1 MDLFTPLVTEDK
13 FHQHFKTISGDQPSN
28 SYARSVLEEW
38 LEGFPDRDGK
48 FIQEFQTTFNSSFWE
63 IYLHAALREL
73 GAEFDWNYY
82 APDFVL
88 TVGQTQ
94 FVVEATTANAAQG
107 AVPEWSR
114 SLVPPAREDVDFNE
128 INRVAIIRLSNAF
141 MNKATHYID
150 KYSKL
155 GHVKDKPFV
164 LAIAPFEQ
172 PWFNLQVYRPI
183 EALLY
188 DFYVDEQEYMA
199 NPERFPG
206 GLESK
211 RLGSVTKDNGT
222 EIELGFFN
230 CERFSHISAVAFSS
244 VATWGKVD
252 ALSANPMMVVGT
264 QWETDHGISHRTA
277 SFGEVGET
285 IIDGL
290 RVYHNPYAKHPL
302 PADVFRRPGVVQT
315 WTDPV
320 KMEMTTEGRE
330 NSLTLRTTLVIN
342 PVDSMDDHDQASG
355 S

>member
-1 MDLFTPLVTEDK
+1 MDLLTPLVTEDK
-13 FHQHFKTISGDQPSN
+13 LHQHFKVISGDRPSN
-28 SYARSVLEEW
+28 GYARKVLEAW

-73 GAEFDWNYY
+73 GAEFYWKHY
-82 APDFVL
+82 APDFILSVEQTEFVL
-88 TVGQTQ
+88 
-94 FVVEATTANAAQG
+94 EATTANAAQG
-107 AVPEWSR
+107 SVPEWSK
-114 SLVPPAREDVDFNE
+114 SLVPPAREEIDLNE
-128 INRVAIIRLSNAF
+128 INRVAIIRLANAF

-155 GHVKDKPFV
+155 EHVKGKPFL

-188 DFYVDEQEYMA
+188 DYYVDEQEYLA

-211 RLGSVTKDNGT
+211 SLGSVTKDNGS

-230 CERFSHISAVAFSS
+230 CERFSHVSAVVFSN

-252 ALSANPMMVVGT
+252 ALSGNPMMVVST
-264 QWETDHGISHRTA
+264 QWETDQGISHRTA
-277 SFGEVGET
+277 SFGKVGET

-290 RVYHNPYAKHPL
+290 RIYHNPYAKHPL
-302 PADVFRRPGVVQT
+302 PANIFKRPGVVQT
-315 WTDPV
+315 WTDPD
-320 KMEMTTEGRE
+320 KMEMMTEGRE
-330 NSLTLRTTLVIN
+330 NSLTLRSAFVIN
-342 PVDSMDDHDQASG
+342 TVDSLEGGDKARSG
-355 S
+355 